1 MSPIW
6 MSTSNFY
13 STDEIDSNA
22 SPPLDAAENDATNT
36 NLSKMRSY
44 LKRCENAIIRI
55 NLSGKRVAS
64 SISTSTSKESNGPR
78 TRKSTSSWYI
88 DELRSECSDSQC
100 EMVNS
105 IEVESKFH
113 NNLEQTMD
121 LNPESQTNNMDNE
134 CETDHISKF
143 KYMPTL
149 QMVRPTS

>member
-1 MSPIW
+1 

-22 SPPLDAAENDATNT
+22 SPPLDATENDATNT

-55 NLSGKRVAS
+55 NLSGKRVVS
-64 SISTSTSKESNGPR
+64 SISTSTSTSTSKESNGPR

-88 DELRSECSDSQC
+88 DELRSECIDSQC

-134 CETDHISKF
+134 HETDHISKF

-149 QMVRPTS
+149 QMVRPTL